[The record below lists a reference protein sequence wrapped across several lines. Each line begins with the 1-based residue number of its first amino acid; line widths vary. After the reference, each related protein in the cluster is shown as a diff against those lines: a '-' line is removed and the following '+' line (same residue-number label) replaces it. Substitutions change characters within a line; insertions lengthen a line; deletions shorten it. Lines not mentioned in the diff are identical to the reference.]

1 MALKIKAFITAAAL
15 ASTLFVVSLPSRA
28 DDLLDP
34 KKIPGTFTANV
45 WGVSEYFFRGI
56 SQTDDKPAVQGGFDY
71 TVDLM
76 KSKGVS
82 GYLGI
87 WGSNVDF
94 NEAGTTNGATLESD
108 WYGGLRGPL
117 LSTGV
122 NWDVGFIYYWYP
134 GALGSLHENYV
145 EGKIALSYD
154 WGFMT
159 TTASYNYSPD
169 NFDASGDAHYPK
181 FQIDVPVGKYFTV
194 SGYVA
199 RQYVEDNAK
208 FALPDYNEYNIK
220 VATKLAGFDMFVA
233 YTATSIDHVDSAADM
248 VYMGVG
254 RSF

>member
-1 MALKIKAFITAAAL
+1 MAFKTKAFASAAVL
-15 ASTLFVVSLPSRA
+15 ASVLLVSIPSRA
-28 DDLLDP
+28 DDLLDA
-34 KKIPGTFTANV
+34 KKIPGTFSANV

-71 TVDLM
+71 SVDLI
-76 KSKGVS
+76 KSKGIS

-94 NEAGTTNGATLESD
+94 NEPGTTNGASLESD

-117 LSTGV
+117 FNTGV
-122 NWDVGFIYYWYP
+122 NWSAGFIYYWYP
-134 GALGSLHENYV
+134 GAESSLHENYY
-145 EGKIALSYD
+145 EGTVSLSYD

-159 TTASYNYSPD
+159 TIASYNYSPD
-169 NFDASGDAHYPK
+169 NFAASGAAHYPK
-181 FQIDVPVGKYFTV
+181 FEIDVPIGKYFTL

-208 FALPDYNEYNIK
+208 FGLPDYNEYNIK
-220 VATKLAGFDMFVA
+220 LATKIAGFDTFVA
-233 YTATSIDHVDSAADM
+233 YKDTSIDHVDSAAGM
-248 VYMGVG
+248 VYAGVG